1 MYDKDGQNPLPQWA
15 LGPGATVWRTKILGH
30 EYLLKKKKKIEKKLH
45 DMFLYFFWICLFIVI
60 QNEVIWFSYIC

>member
-30 EYLLKKKKKIEKKLH
+30 EYLLKKKKKKIEKKLH
-45 DMFLYFFWICLFIVI
+45 DMFLYFF
-60 QNEVIWFSYIC
+60 